1 MYDIKKNHCFKYMR
15 FMPVRRKEI
24 KGNISRK
31 FVLTL
36 SEKIKGADMSY
47 GDIRGKEVYIGIL
60 IS

>member
-1 MYDIKKNHCFKYMR
+1 
-15 FMPVRRKEI
+15 MPVKREEI

-31 FVLTL
+31 FVLP
-36 SEKIKGADMSY
+36 SGDKHKKGADMSY

>member
-1 MYDIKKNHCFKYMR
+1 
-15 FMPVRRKEI
+15 MPVKRDEI

-31 FVLTL
+31 FVLLL
-36 SEKIKGADMSY
+36 SEKNKKGADMSY